1 MDIQTGIICLGVAGI
16 SAVAIFVIFVM
27 FGMKEKTYDE
37 AIAEQRKMPEENLLL
52 TRAKE
57 KSKEKKQKKAG
68 KKVKEKPAEAE
79 KSSRS
84 EVGNA
89 PASQATEKPSRVEF
103 GEPEAEVINE
113 RPLQED
119 HKKMKKKKDKV
130 KPILLNKDEHTP
142 ILATPPPIPANHF
155 EEILPKDD
163 LLLKRKESKEDL
175 NVKTSEEIPE
185 VKETVAS
192 VGDGKKSGGSK
203 GTGGKADKQTSGKS
217 EKQGAQKLP
226 EKNPSSAKVDKVA
239 AAASHATTKSEKQE
253 PLSTEKSAATAE
265 KISPPQ
271 KPEKS
276 VPAPKVEKV
285 VEHGT
290 PPAISKERSKKK
302 KNTDL
307 ATLQQMSGDREGVNV
322 SLLVPLVRKAE
333 LSRSEIQ
340 ILIDLLLNKQQEGP
354 AVLDSEWIEGRQD
367 PVAKLKKQ
375 LADKEKA
382 LAEEQ
387 EASQAVQSKLREL
400 RAELNSERSRLLQAC
415 RQLEESLAGRQ
426 AEVQALAARLQHA
439 AESHGADK
447 QALAQVQAKHAEEQA
462 MLRKLQQEL
471 DQSQA
476 AFQQELVGQRQQLE
490 LHIAGLGEQMAQ
502 MEGAY
507 KAQVEQLHLQLQ
519 ELGSQ
524 NSSLSA
530 ELGQRQ
536 RELDDLGDKLVH
548 MQKAATQHLAVQL
561 EESRKALAD
570 AEDRLAY
577 SRRGELDQQQMCED
591 LREQLEAT
599 AARNAE
605 LEGEAGRLSAQVAA
619 FHRVQDENKQLAEQV
634 ASLSQLQ
641 LEVQQLREE
650 NESLAT
656 QMTAVTERPAAE
668 GRENGDLHYAEEKG
682 EDESAKQTEALLE
695 EATAELK
702 QKSAALERLS
712 EEVFSCK
719 TEMSRL
725 SEELDGQREK
735 NNALRTKNW
744 KVMEALSAA
753 EKTAESK
760 AKQCEKLVSESIEK
774 TKINCESST
783 KELLLRIF
791 PEISVKVQDYHEWLA
806 QFEQRANSLLSEL
819 RSRPQHNS
827 SAMLLDAERNNTELQ
842 DAVANYKTIIKTM
855 EGELEKTKD
864 RLQQEVD
871 SCRKRLQDKELEVV
885 QLRQENERLQQL
897 SVDDQQADTDGVG
910 VQFALSCI
918 GKSLPLITTEM
929 QAKLL
934 EIQKKLDTVSSEKL
948 EVTQKYEALQKS
960 SYELQTE
967 LMRCRDT
974 ISSLQQIKEELET
987 QLSGLQKQQAKACSG
1002 ESRLMGDDE
1011 DDVSQ
1016 QQMDKFNGVD
1026 DAHHSVAANGAS
1038 SEPSTPEGGSGKK

>member
-113 RPLQED
+113 RPLQ
-119 HKKMKKKKDKV
+119 
-130 KPILLNKDEHTP
+130 
-142 ILATPPPIPANHF
+142 
-155 EEILPKDD
+155 
-163 LLLKRKESKEDL
+163 KEDL

-897 SVDDQQADTDGVG
+897 SVDDQQ
-910 VQFALSCI
+910 
-918 GKSLPLITTEM
+918 M

-1038 SEPSTPEGGSGKK
+1038 SEPSTPEMTRHSAEKRHRLSGWFRKKMKPTSTRGNPQEKLT

>member
-735 NNALRTKNW
+735 NN
-744 KVMEALSAA
+744 
-753 EKTAESK
+753 
-760 AKQCEKLVSESIEK
+760 ESIEK

-897 SVDDQQADTDGVG
+897 SVDDQQ
-910 VQFALSCI
+910 
-918 GKSLPLITTEM
+918 M

>member
-113 RPLQED
+113 RPLQ
-119 HKKMKKKKDKV
+119 
-130 KPILLNKDEHTP
+130 
-142 ILATPPPIPANHF
+142 
-155 EEILPKDD
+155 
-163 LLLKRKESKEDL
+163 KEDL

-897 SVDDQQADTDGVG
+897 SVDDQQ
-910 VQFALSCI
+910 
-918 GKSLPLITTEM
+918 M

>member
-113 RPLQED
+113 RPLQ
-119 HKKMKKKKDKV
+119 
-130 KPILLNKDEHTP
+130 
-142 ILATPPPIPANHF
+142 
-155 EEILPKDD
+155 
-163 LLLKRKESKEDL
+163 KEDL

-735 NNALRTKNW
+735 NN
-744 KVMEALSAA
+744 
-753 EKTAESK
+753 
-760 AKQCEKLVSESIEK
+760 ESIEK

-897 SVDDQQADTDGVG
+897 SVDDQQ
-910 VQFALSCI
+910 
-918 GKSLPLITTEM
+918 M

-1038 SEPSTPEGGSGKK
+1038 SEPSTPEMTRHSAEKRHRLSGWFRKKMKPTSTRGNPQEKLT